1 MLSIR
6 SQRDFQWSK
15 SINNHRTRGEGK
27 QPCAPMWCPGW
38 PSVVMHEHLLPATCH
53 GDGGV
58 EKKWRMHRTSLRIWP
73 ALSLHCNPNAVR
85 AALSSPGSMNRKGCW
100 WPLVVGRHDFAG
112 RFFIAQ
118 GSRKDKRSLIW
129 FQYWQGS
136 HDRCPW
142 RQGTKAG
149 WRCLRAVLPI
159 ALQRQTPVQERGQ
172 TATKLWQQVW
182 EWGKRGLCHP
192 LLLADLIQGQRKI
205 RER

>member
-6 SQRDFQWSK
+6 NQRDFQWSK

-58 EKKWRMHRTSLRIWP
+58 GKKWRMHRTSLRIWP
-73 ALSLHCNPNAVR
+73 ALSLHCNPKAVR
-85 AALSSPGSMNRKGCW
+85 AALWRPDCMNRKGCW

-142 RQGTKAG
+142 REGTKAG

-159 ALQRQTPVQERGQ
+159 ATPAPNSCAGERADSGKAV
-172 TATKLWQQVW
+172 ATSLRV
-182 EWGKRGLCHP
+182 
-192 LLLADLIQGQRKI
+192 RKEGTLPPSPACWSHS
-205 RER
+205 RAKKD